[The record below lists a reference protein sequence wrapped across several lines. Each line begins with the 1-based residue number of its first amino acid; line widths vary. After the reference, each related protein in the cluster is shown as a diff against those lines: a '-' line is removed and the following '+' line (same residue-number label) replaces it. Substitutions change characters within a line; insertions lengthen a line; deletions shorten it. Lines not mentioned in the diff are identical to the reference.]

1 MGWIVKDTFSL
12 WRAEALEF
20 SRLVAAVVN
29 PLSGVSFFG
38 LSISMAF
45 LKRFLV
51 VLSLTHRTQR
61 TTECMTANVTNPNI
75 AVTMVQQGTHSF
87 MGV

>member
-1 MGWIVKDTFSL
+1 M
-12 WRAEALEF
+12 ALGF

-29 PLSGVSFFG
+29 PLSGISLFW

-45 LKRFLV
+45 LKRFLA

-61 TTECMTANVTNPNI
+61 ATECMTANVTNPDI
-75 AVTMVQQGTHSF
+75 AMTMVQQGTHSF